1 MALHIGLVMSNSEI
15 YLWPISVLSY
25 EGFVIRFSPRL
36 RSRSFGAHMSLCW
49 CTRAQGLPPARSTIR
64 HDYQA
69 RSGSYILARNEYK
82 CACIQAISKVNLE
95 NSQSRCN
102 LFRLFTVTSA
112 VYYSSCRINSAYSS
126 DPADMAPKKA
136 RATNASS
143 KKVAKDHSNG
153 KAENLTTESKP
164 LKKPEDKVLARED
177 SAKGHLSK
185 TNMDGSKEAKSNTSK
200 KRKSPTGPSEPDDKP
215 AAKIPRQGTRNSS
228 RTKPSTSTAASA
240 RQILNFLLSPAALP
254 YCYPDD
260 DLKATQKKKYSTT
273 SPAVFT
279 PFEHLL
285 TASLLSK
292 PLSHRLGM
300 RTTRTFLNA
309 PFNFNSPEKIVDAGE
324 KRVWEALEEARTQHR
339 QKTASYVYDMAQAF
353 EDGEAMNF
361 LKEMVNERG
370 PDGVITEIGKTIKGM
385 GKTGAEIFCRRIQAV
400 EGWGDAV
407 WPFADGRSL
416 EAVRNLGV
424 EVKDADDLQ
433 EKVETLVDWDKVGKM
448 GLDQGERMDMEHQVQ
463 VEYVVLLERAVGA
476 SLEGKIEEVKQA
488 AARNEDQ

>member
-1 MALHIGLVMSNSEI
+1 M
-15 YLWPISVLSY
+15 P
-25 EGFVIRFSPRL
+25 
-36 RSRSFGAHMSLCW
+36 
-49 CTRAQGLPPARSTIR
+49 
-64 HDYQA
+64 
-69 RSGSYILARNEYK
+69 
-82 CACIQAISKVNLE
+82 
-95 NSQSRCN
+95 
-102 LFRLFTVTSA
+102 
-112 VYYSSCRINSAYSS
+112 
-126 DPADMAPKKA
+126 PKKA
-136 RATNASS
+136 HAANATS
-143 KKVAKDHSNG
+143 KKAAKEHSKG
-153 KAENLTTESKP
+153 KAEKLTTESEP
-164 LKKPEDKVLARED
+164 LKKPEDKALAGED
-177 SAKGHLSK
+177 SVKGHPSK
-185 TNMDGSKEAKSNTSK
+185 ADVNGNEEAKSNTSK
-200 KRKSPTGPSEPDDKP
+200 KRKSPTGPSEPNDKP
-215 AAKIPRQGTRNSS
+215 AAKTPRQGTRTSS
-228 RTKPSTSTAASA
+228 RTKPSTSTNASA
-240 RQILNFLLSPAALP
+240 RRILNFLLSPAALP

-260 DLKATQKKKYSTT
+260 ELEATQKKKYSTT

-309 PFNFNSPEKIVDAGE
+309 PFDLNSPEKIVDAGE

-353 EDGEAMNF
+353 EDGKAMNF

-400 EGWGDAV
+400 EGWGDAI

-433 EKVETLVDWDKVGKM
+433 EKVETLVDWDKVGTM
-448 GLDQGERMDMEHQVQ
+448 GLDQAERMDMEQQIQ

-476 SLEGKIEEVKQA
+476 SLEGKIEQVRQA
-488 AARNEDQ
+488 AARNEDR